1 MEYVQTVLARIS
13 ATKFDEASR
22 PGGLLAELDAHSDF
36 LSSVP
41 GSRGMQVTRSAN
53 PEGDVLVVV
62 ETRWANNNAMADY
75 STREPNAAGI
85 LNKHKDLLAG
95 AVEVHR
101 MQAETAPRQQASAE
115 VYNRL
120 ALALFVP
127 TGVLA
132 FALLVIYG
140 VSRIYLVLPGEWATV
155 MAACLA
161 FGILLVSWYFA
172 THPAVPRWQ
181 WAGVALVSAIALG
194 IGGTAA
200 GVYDENNHTV
210 KTPEAAAPTAPAG
223 GGTPVAPGEPVID
236 MKDNKFIDASGADLT
251 TLTIKSGATIQ
262 IKNTGLA
269 IHNVHVADA
278 SGKFNAAFCSTT
290 GSDPCSK
297 PAQVA
302 AGTTATL
309 TISLPAGTYSFR
321 CDFHTSDMNGKLVVQ

>member
-36 LSSVP
+36 LASVP

-53 PEGDVLVVV
+53 PEGDILVVV
-62 ETRWANNNAMADY
+62 ETRWASNNAMADY

-101 MQAETAPRQQASAE
+101 MQSDAAPRQAAPTQ

-155 MAACLA
+155 MAASLA
-161 FGILLVSWYFA
+161 FGILIVSWYFA
-172 THPAVPRWQ
+172 THPSVPRWQ
-181 WAGVALVSAIALG
+181 WAGVALVAAVALG
-194 IGGTAA
+194 VGGTAA

-210 KTPEAAAPTAPAG
+210 KTPEAAAPTGGSSTPA
-223 GGTPVAPGEPVID
+223 APGEPVID
-236 MKDNKFIDASGADLT
+236 MKDNKFVDASGADLA
-251 TLTIKSGATIQ
+251 TLTVKSGATIQ

-278 SGKFNAAFCSTT
+278 SGKYNAAFCAAT
-290 GSDPCSK
+290 GGDPCSK
-297 PAQVA
+297 PATVS
-302 AGTTATL
+302 AGGTATL
-309 TISLPAGTYSFR
+309 AISLPAGTYDFR
-321 CDFHTSDMNGKLVVQ
+321 CDFHTSEMNGKLTVQ